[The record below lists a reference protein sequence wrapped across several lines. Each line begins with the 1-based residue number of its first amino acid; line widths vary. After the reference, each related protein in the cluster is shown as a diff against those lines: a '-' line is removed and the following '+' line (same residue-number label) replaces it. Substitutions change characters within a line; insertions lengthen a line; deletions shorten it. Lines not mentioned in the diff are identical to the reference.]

1 MKEVGTLYRTNRCVL
16 EVRPENGRKFTLQE
30 LQAYVGGNIE
40 LVPGTARRG
49 SPMAFCNEEGLL
61 LKLKSNVNASI
72 VFKVGLVGD
81 VIQVRKEK

>member
-1 MKEVGTLYRTNRCVL
+1 
-16 EVRPENGRKFTLQE
+16 
-30 LQAYVGGNIE
+30 
-40 LVPGTARRG
+40 
-49 SPMAFCNEEGLL
+49 MAFCNEEGLL